1 MSPHPI
7 LILTFFVVFS
17 SCFVLQ
23 SSWAQTLVTPIRKD
37 KSTNLYTLSVYL
49 KTPLQNSKLHLDL
62 GSYIPW
68 HDCARHYNSS
78 SSFRP
83 IHGNTPL
90 CNEMEPNAIGNCFE
104 PARPGCANNSCGFYP
119 ENPVTRESSL
129 GDLIEDKFALLL
141 PRKQAQPGPVS
152 KLLLSCV
159 NTTIFSKLLRGLA
172 RGSVGVASLGRYN
185 HSLPAQLSKSF
196 SSPQVFAICLPS
208 SSKDPGLVWFNSP
221 GPYYFSPGRMDLS
234 KLLTYTPLITA
245 PRGSDTQ
252 IYYYYPSPEYYIG
265 LTSIKVNGKSIAL
278 NKSLLAIDELGLGGV
293 KISSSKPYTE
303 LQTSILQAL
312 TDAFVKEA
320 GKLNLSLV
328 QPAVKP
334 FKVCYAVDEKRGSGA
349 DDPPAPTI
357 DLVLQSEKVFW
368 RIYGSNSMV
377 RVRSKNKV
385 DAWCLGFWDAGDAPR
400 TSIIIGGHQLEDNLL
415 KLDLER
421 GRLGFSSSLVV
432 RGTTCSNFDKS
443 TNS

>member
-7 LILTFFVVFS
+7 IILTFFVVFFS
-17 SCFVLQ
+17 FFVLQ
-23 SSWAQTLVTPIRKD
+23 STRAQTLVTPIRKD

-49 KTPLQNSKLHLDL
+49 KTPLQRSKLHLDL
-62 GSYIPW
+62 GSYFPW
-68 HDCARHYNSS
+68 HDCARHYSS
-78 SSFRP
+78 SSSYRP

-90 CNEMEPNAIGNCFE
+90 CDEMVPNAIGNCFE

-141 PRKQAQPGPVS
+141 QRKQGQPGPVS

-172 RGSVGVASLGRYN
+172 GGSVGVASLGRYN

-196 SSPQVFAICLPS
+196 SSPQIFAVCLPS
-208 SSKDPGLVWFNSP
+208 SVKDP
-221 GPYYFSPGRMDLS
+221 
-234 KLLTYTPLITA
+234 
-245 PRGSDTQ
+245 
-252 IYYYYPSPEYYIG
+252 
-265 LTSIKVNGKSIAL
+265 
-278 NKSLLAIDELGLGGV
+278 AIDDLGLGGV
-293 KISSSKPYTE
+293 KISSSKPYSE

-312 TDAFVKEA
+312 TNAFVKEA
-320 GKLNLSLV
+320 GRLNLSLI

-334 FKVCYAVDEKRGSGA
+334 FKVCYAVDEKQGSGA
-349 DDPPAPTI
+349 GDPSVPTI
-357 DLVLQSEKVFW
+357 DLVLQSEQVFW
-368 RIYGSNSMV
+368 RIHGSNSMV
-377 RVRSKNKV
+377 RVRTKNRV
-385 DAWCLGFWDAGDAPR
+385 DAWCLGFVDGGDAPR

-415 KLDLER
+415 QFDLER